1 MKKML
6 NDLRGKLSAAKVM
19 NICALLAA
27 VYTVNVTCLWIQHQ
41 PEVPEDVKALRK
53 F

>member
-27 VYTVNVTCLWIQHQ
+27 VLLCYLLMDSNVSQGL
-41 PEVPEDVKALRK
+41 EDVKDLRK